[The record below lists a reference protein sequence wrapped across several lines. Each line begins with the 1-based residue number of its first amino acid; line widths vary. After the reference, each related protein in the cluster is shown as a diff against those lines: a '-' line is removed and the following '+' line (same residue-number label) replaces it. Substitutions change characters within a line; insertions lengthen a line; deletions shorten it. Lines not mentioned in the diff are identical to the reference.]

1 MCPNS
6 ALYIRHYQK
15 AHGSVPP
22 EYSEKDLLICDLC
35 PKMFPTERGLKHH
48 LKTGHVHEKIQEHK
62 FKAIKKGI
70 IFLLVIQVAAIDFD
84 NLLKVNRL
92 KFRFMESLHNTDSL
106 RNLNFCAHSERL
118 LRKLNHVL
126 LWILSNDTGLV
137 TMQSLCSVKKI
148 VMTSNVL
155 P

>member
-70 IFLLVIQVAAIDFD
+70 IFLLIIQVAA
-84 NLLKVNRL
+84 NVKQTKVL
-92 KFRFMESLHNTDSL
+92 DSG
-106 RNLNFCAHSERL
+106 NLNLNLFNTNSLNLSINLNCYDRQLLLYLFHSSRAFF
-118 LRKLNHVL
+118 
-126 LWILSNDTGLV
+126 
-137 TMQSLCSVKKI
+137 
-148 VMTSNVL
+148 
-155 P
+155 